1 MPIVF
6 INYEKANLKE
16 IEEKVFISWRAYI
29 DTLKYPCDFA
39 LKVIGRSKE
48 NPKEVVLQTIQTYVP
63 DFKPLSI
70 SEKISGK
77 GAYLSVTVAFNV
89 TSKEILDK
97 IYRKLSSDDRIIMA
111 L

>member
-1 MPIVF
+1 M
-6 INYEKANLKE
+6 
-16 IEEKVFISWRAYI
+16 
-29 DTLKYPCDFA
+29 KYPCDFA

-89 TSKEILDK
+89 TSKDILDK